1 MDEPFGAIDPI
12 TRMRLQDEFL
22 RLQSEV
28 RKTVV
33 FVTHDIEEAVKMGDR
48 IAILEVGGRLAQYD
62 TPAAV
67 LGSPASPFVADF
79 VGADRGLK
87 RLRVT
92 PIDRDTLEH
101 PPTVLPTASLAE
113 ARTAIERSGAD
124 WVAVVTADG
133 RLVGHVRRDQSDA
146 DGPVSS
152 RIEHLEA
159 WVSIDAPLEDA
170 LASMLLTDVGWV
182 AVLDGDRFL
191 GVLTPE
197 SVYLTLRRSLDT
209 APAAA
214 GAPAIDSRAGTAGAM
229 MAPCH
234 PSASQSR
241 RGRSCTS
248 ISTRS
253 SLPSSNAIIP
263 SCAASPWSSGWAGAT
278 IAAS

>member
-1 MDEPFGAIDPI
+1 
-12 TRMRLQDEFL
+12 MRLQDEFL

-48 IAILEVGGRLAQYD
+48 IAILEVGGKLAQYD

-79 VGADRGLK
+79 VGSDRGLK

-92 PIDRDTLEH
+92 PIARDTLEH
-101 PPTVLPTASLAE
+101 PPTVLPTASLTE
-113 ARTAIERSGAD
+113 ARAAIQSSGAD
-124 WVAVVTADG
+124 WVAVVNTDG
-133 RLVGHVRRDQSDA
+133 HLVGHVRRDKSDG

-152 RIEHLEA
+152 RIERLEA

-214 GAPAIDSRAGTAGAM
+214 GAPT
-229 MAPCH
+229 P
-234 PSASQSR
+234 
-241 RGRSCTS
+241 
-248 ISTRS
+248 
-253 SLPSSNAIIP
+253 
-263 SCAASPWSSGWAGAT
+263 
-278 IAAS
+278 